1 MRWSSPN
8 KKALKEGANLQKMFS
23 ALFQNSPMLLEKKL
37 SNIPASPG
45 VYLMK
50 NAEGQ
55 VIYVGKAVNLRN
67 RVRSY
72 FQESRNPH
80 ALTGEALRRV
90 ADIDY
95 IITDTEVEA
104 LILENTLIKKHKP
117 RYNVKLKD
125 DKRYPFVKVT
135 ANEPFPGLYV
145 TRIVERDGAK
155 YFGPFARNYATRQTV
170 KELTKMFPIRTCNLQ
185 LKESEN
191 KHKVCLNYS
200 IERCPGPCEDRVD
213 KEEYDQ
219 IVRDACLFL
228 GGKKELVIKELHK
241 EMQAAAADLQFE
253 KAAKIRDRIEAVEKT
268 IEKQKI
274 ESPNGD
280 DEDVIGFAQK
290 EDEACV
296 QVLMFR
302 EGKLI
307 EREHYFLTGTR
318 EATASDILTAFLE
331 QYYFESSFVP
341 KTILLQD
348 SVEYVEAIRKWL
360 AEKRGSGVTIHVPK
374 QGQKRKLVEMAAK
387 NARSILEQKELNVVL
402 TADDNP
408 ALLQLQEILALPRP
422 PQRIEAFDIS
432 NLGSDFAVGS
442 MVVFEEGEPAKS
454 EYRRFRIR
462 TVEGQDDFAMMRE
475 VVSRRY
481 FRTVKENEVSPDLI
495 LIDGGKGQLNSAV
508 EALKD
513 LDLDNSPTI
522 GLAKQFEHIFVPG
535 KSEPIILQRN
545 NPALHLIQR
554 IRDEAHR
561 FAIAYHRK
569 LRSKELTHSILDEIP
584 GIGPK
589 RKQALLSHF
598 GSIEKIQEA
607 SLDEL
612 LAVKGMTHRIA
623 EHMLKHLVKD

>member
-1 MRWSSPN
+1 MVES
-8 KKALKEGANLQKMFS
+8 KLKNQ
-23 ALFQNSPMLLEKKL
+23 LEKKI
-37 SNIPASPG
+37 SSIPACPG

-50 NAEGQ
+50 NAEGRI
-55 VIYVGKAVNLRN
+55 IYVGKAVNLRN

-72 FQESRNPH
+72 FQASKTPH

-90 ADIDY
+90 QDINY

-135 ANEPFPGLYV
+135 VNESFPGLYI

-155 YFGPFARNYATRQTV
+155 YFGPFARNYATKQTV
-170 KELTKMFPIRTCNLQ
+170 KELTKIFPIRTCNLPLQ
-185 LKESEN
+185 ESGN

-200 IERCPGPCEDRVD
+200 IERCPGPCEDRAD

-219 IVRDACLFL
+219 IVRNVCLFL
-228 GGKKELVIKELHK
+228 GGKKELVIKELQK
-241 EMQAAAADLQFE
+241 EMQTAAENLQFE
-253 KAAKIRDRIEAVEKT
+253 RAAKIRDRIESIEKT
-268 IEKQKI
+268 IEKQKL
-274 ESPNGD
+274 ESADGD

-290 EDEACV
+290 DDEACV
-296 QVLMFR
+296 QVLMLR
-302 EGKLI
+302 DGKLTG
-307 EREHYFLTGTR
+307 REHYFLTGTQD
-318 EATASDILTAFLE
+318 ATASDILTAFLE
-331 QYYFESSFVP
+331 QYYLESSFVP
-341 KTILLQD
+341 KTVILQD
-348 SVEYVEAIRKWL
+348 AVENSEAIQKWL
-360 AEKRGSGVTIHVPK
+360 TEKRGSGVTIHIP
-374 QGQKRKLVEMAAK
+374 QRGQKRQLVEMAGK
-387 NARSILEQKELNVVL
+387 NASSILEQKELNVVL
-402 TADDNP
+402 KAGDNP
-408 ALLQLQEILALPRP
+408 ALLQLQEVLELPRP

-481 FRTVKENEVSPDLI
+481 FRAVKENGVLPDLI
-495 LIDGGKGQLNSAV
+495 LIDGGKGQLNSAI
-508 EALKD
+508 EALKALH
-513 LDLDNSPTI
+513 LDSLPTI

-535 KSEPIILQRN
+535 KSEPIILQKN

-554 IRDEAHR
+554 VRDESHR
-561 FAIAYHRK
+561 FAVNYHRK
-569 LRSKELTHSILDEIP
+569 LRSKDLTHSVLDEVP

-589 RKQALLSHF
+589 RKQALLSRF
-598 GSIEKIQEA
+598 GSIEKIQKA

-612 LAVKGMTHRIA
+612 LAVKGMTHGIA
-623 EHMLKHLVKD
+623 EHILKHLSQRG

>member
-1 MRWSSPN
+1 
-8 KKALKEGANLQKMFS
+8 
-23 ALFQNSPMLLEKKL
+23 
-37 SNIPASPG
+37 
-45 VYLMK
+45 MK
-50 NAEGQ
+50 NAEGRI
-55 VIYVGKAVNLRN
+55 IYIGKAVNLRN

-72 FQESRNPH
+72 FQASKTPH

-90 ADIDY
+90 QDINY

-135 ANEPFPGLYV
+135 VNESFPGLYI

-155 YFGPFARNYATRQTV
+155 YFGPFARNYATKQTV
-170 KELTKMFPIRTCNLQ
+170 KELTKIFPIRTCNLPLQ
-185 LKESEN
+185 ESGN

-200 IERCPGPCEDRVD
+200 IERCPGPCEDRAD

-219 IVRDACLFL
+219 IVRNVCLFL
-228 GGKKELVIKELHK
+228 GGKKELVIKELQK
-241 EMQAAAADLQFE
+241 EMQTAAADLQFE
-253 KAAKIRDRIEAVEKT
+253 QAAKIRDRIESIEKT
-268 IEKQKI
+268 IEKQKL
-274 ESPNGD
+274 ESADGD

-290 EDEACV
+290 DDEACV
-296 QVLMFR
+296 QVLMLR
-302 EGKLI
+302 DGKLT
-307 EREHYFLTGTR
+307 EREHYFLTGTQD
-318 EATASDILTAFLE
+318 ATASDILTAFLE
-331 QYYFESSFVP
+331 QYYLESSFVP
-341 KTILLQD
+341 KTVILQD
-348 SVEYVEAIRKWL
+348 AVENSEAIQKWL
-360 AEKRGSGVTIHVPK
+360 IEKRGSCVTIHIP
-374 QGQKRKLVEMAAK
+374 QRGQKRQLVKMAAK
-387 NARSILEQKELNVVL
+387 NAKSILEQKELNVVL
-402 TADDNP
+402 KAGDNP
-408 ALLQLQEILALPRP
+408 ALLQLQEVLELPRP

-481 FRTVKENEVSPDLI
+481 FRAVKENGILPDLI
-495 LIDGGKGQLNSAV
+495 LIDGGKGQLNSAI
-508 EALKD
+508 EALKA
-513 LDLDNSPTI
+513 LHLDNLPTI

-535 KSEPIILQRN
+535 KSEPIILQKN

-554 IRDEAHR
+554 VRDESHR
-561 FAIAYHRK
+561 FAVNYHRK
-569 LRSKELTHSILDEIP
+569 LRSKDLTHSVLDEIP

-589 RKQALLSHF
+589 RKQALLSSF

-623 EHMLKHLVKD
+623 EHILKHLSQRG

>member
-1 MRWSSPN
+1 MSH
-8 KKALKEGANLQKMFS
+8 QH
-23 ALFQNSPMLLEKKL
+23 LEKKL
-37 SNIPASPG
+37 SNIPACPG

-50 NAEGQ
+50 NAEGRI
-55 VIYVGKAVNLRN
+55 IYIGKAVNLRN

-72 FQESRNPH
+72 FQASKTPH

-90 ADIDY
+90 QDINY

-135 ANEPFPGLYV
+135 VNESFPGLYI

-155 YFGPFARNYATRQTV
+155 YFGPFARNYATKQTV
-170 KELTKMFPIRTCNLQ
+170 KELTKIFPIRTCNLPLQ
-185 LKESEN
+185 ESGN

-200 IERCPGPCEDRVD
+200 IERCPGPCEDRAD

-219 IVRDACLFL
+219 IVRNVCLFL
-228 GGKKELVIKELHK
+228 GGKKELVIKELQK
-241 EMQAAAADLQFE
+241 EMQTAAADLQFE
-253 KAAKIRDRIEAVEKT
+253 QAAKIRDRIESIEKT
-268 IEKQKI
+268 IEKQKL
-274 ESPNGD
+274 ESADGD

-290 EDEACV
+290 DDEACV
-296 QVLMFR
+296 QVLMLR
-302 EGKLI
+302 DGKLT
-307 EREHYFLTGTR
+307 EREHYFLTGTQD
-318 EATASDILTAFLE
+318 ATASDILTAFLE
-331 QYYFESSFVP
+331 QYYLESSFVP
-341 KTILLQD
+341 KTVILQD
-348 SVEYVEAIRKWL
+348 AVENSEAIQKWL
-360 AEKRGSGVTIHVPK
+360 IEKRGSCVTIHIP
-374 QGQKRKLVEMAAK
+374 QRGQKRQLVKMAAK
-387 NARSILEQKELNVVL
+387 NAKSILEQKELNVVL
-402 TADDNP
+402 KAGDNP
-408 ALLQLQEILALPRP
+408 ALLQLQEVLELPRP

-481 FRTVKENEVSPDLI
+481 FRAVKENGILPDLI
-495 LIDGGKGQLNSAV
+495 LIDGGKGQLNSAI
-508 EALKD
+508 EALKA
-513 LDLDNSPTI
+513 LHLDNLPTI

-535 KSEPIILQRN
+535 KSEPIILQKN

-554 IRDEAHR
+554 VRDESHR
-561 FAIAYHRK
+561 FAVNYHRK
-569 LRSKELTHSILDEIP
+569 LRSKDLTHSVLDEIP

-589 RKQALLSHF
+589 RKQALLSSF

-623 EHMLKHLVKD
+623 EHILKHLSQRG

>member
-1 MRWSSPN
+1 MKN
-8 KKALKEGANLQKMFS
+8 QH
-23 ALFQNSPMLLEKKL
+23 LEKKL
-37 SNIPASPG
+37 SSIPASPG

-50 NAEGQ
+50 NAEGR
-55 VIYVGKAVNLRN
+55 VIYVGKAINLRN

-72 FQESRNPH
+72 FQASKTPH

-90 ADIDY
+90 FDIDY

-104 LILENTLIKKHKP
+104 LILENTLIKKHNP

-135 ANEPFPGLYV
+135 VNEPFPGLYI

-155 YFGPFARNYATRQTV
+155 YFGPFTRNKATRQTV
-170 KELTKMFPIRTCNLQ
+170 KELTKIFPIRTCNLP
-185 LKESEN
+185 LKESGN

-200 IERCPGPCEDRVD
+200 IERCPGPCEERAD

-219 IVRDACLFL
+219 IVRNVCLFL
-228 GGKKELVIKELHK
+228 GGKKELVIKELQK
-241 EMQAAAADLQFE
+241 EMQTAAENLQFE
-253 KAAKIRDRIEAVEKT
+253 RAAKIRDRTESIEKT
-268 IEKQKI
+268 IEKQKLA
-274 ESPNGD
+274 SANGD

-290 EDEACV
+290 DDEACV
-296 QVLMFR
+296 QVLMLR
-302 EGKLI
+302 DGKLT
-307 EREHYFLTGTR
+307 EREHYFLTGTQD
-318 EATASDILTAFLE
+318 ATASDILIAFLE
-331 QYYFESSFVP
+331 QYYLESSFVP
-341 KTILLQD
+341 KTVILQD
-348 SVEYVEAIRKWL
+348 AVENSEAIQKWL
-360 AEKRGSGVTIHVPK
+360 TEKRGSNVTIHIPQK
-374 QGQKRKLVEMAAK
+374 GQKRQLVEMAAK
-387 NARSILEQKELNVVL
+387 NATSILEQKELNVVL
-402 TADDNP
+402 KAGDNP
-408 ALLQLQEILALPRP
+408 ALLQLQEVLKLPRP
-422 PQRIEAFDIS
+422 PQRLEAFDIS

-481 FRTVKENEVSPDLI
+481 FRAVKEDGVLPDLI
-495 LIDGGKGQLNSAV
+495 LIDGGKGQLNSAID
-508 EALKD
+508 ALKD
-513 LDLDNSPTI
+513 LNLDKLLTI
-522 GLAKQFEHIFVPG
+522 GLAKQFEHIFVPD
-535 KSEPIILQRN
+535 KSEPIILQKN

-554 IRDEAHR
+554 VRDEAHR
-561 FAIAYHRK
+561 FAITYHRK
-569 LRSKELTHSILDEIP
+569 LRSKDLTHSILDEIP

-598 GSIEKIQEA
+598 GSIEQIQNA

-623 EHMLKHLVKD
+623 EHILKHLVTK

>member
-1 MRWSSPN
+1 MES
-8 KKALKEGANLQKMFS
+8 KLKNQT
-23 ALFQNSPMLLEKKL
+23 LEKKL
-37 SNIPASPG
+37 SNIPATPG

-50 NAEGQ
+50 NVEGRI
-55 VIYVGKAVNLRN
+55 IYVGKAVNLRN

-72 FQESRNPH
+72 FQASKIPH

-90 ADIDY
+90 QDIDY

-135 ANEPFPGLYV
+135 VNEPFPGLYI

-155 YFGPFARNYATRQTV
+155 YFGPFARNYATKQTV
-170 KELTKMFPIRTCNLQ
+170 KELTKIFPIRTCNLP
-185 LKESEN
+185 LKESGN
-191 KHKVCLNYS
+191 KHKICLNYS
-200 IERCPGPCEDRVD
+200 IERCPGPCEDRAD
-213 KEEYDQ
+213 EEEYDQ
-219 IVRDACLFL
+219 IVRNVCLFL
-228 GGKKELVIKELHK
+228 GGKKELVIKELQK
-241 EMQAAAADLQFE
+241 EMQTAAADLQFE
-253 KAAKIRDRIEAVEKT
+253 RAAKIRDRIESIEKT
-268 IEKQKI
+268 IEKQKL
-274 ESPNGD
+274 ESADGD

-290 EDEACV
+290 DDEACV
-296 QVLMFR
+296 QVLMLR
-302 EGKLI
+302 DGKLT
-307 EREHYFLTGTR
+307 EREHYFLTGTQD
-318 EATASDILTAFLE
+318 ATASDILTAFLE
-331 QYYFESSFVP
+331 QYYLESSFVP
-341 KTILLQD
+341 KTVILQD
-348 SVEYVEAIRKWL
+348 AIENSEAIQKWL
-360 AEKRGSGVTIHVPK
+360 TEKRGSSVTIHIP
-374 QGQKRKLVEMAAK
+374 QRGQKRQLVKMAAK
-387 NARSILEQKELNVVL
+387 NANSILEQKELNVVL
-402 TADDNP
+402 KAGDNP
-408 ALLQLQEILALPRP
+408 ALLQLQEVLELPRP

-481 FRTVKENEVSPDLI
+481 FRAVKENGVLPDLI
-495 LIDGGKGQLNSAV
+495 LIDGGKGQLNSAI
-508 EALKD
+508 EALKA
-513 LDLDNSPTI
+513 LHLDNLPTI

-535 KSEPIILQRN
+535 KSEPIILQKN

-554 IRDEAHR
+554 VRDESHR
-561 FAIAYHRK
+561 FAVNYHRK
-569 LRSKELTHSILDEIP
+569 LRSKDLTHSVLDEIP

-607 SLDEL
+607 GLDEL

-623 EHMLKHLVKD
+623 EHILKHLSQRG